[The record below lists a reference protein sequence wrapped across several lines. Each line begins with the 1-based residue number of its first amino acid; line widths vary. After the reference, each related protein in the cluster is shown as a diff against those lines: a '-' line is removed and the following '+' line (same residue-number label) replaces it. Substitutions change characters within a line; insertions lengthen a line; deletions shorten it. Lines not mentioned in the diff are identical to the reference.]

1 MAKKKK
7 IREDFEKVF
16 KAGDDKAIKELLAQN
31 PWLLEEISQ
40 EMDAAMKEEDLILAA
55 IGVME
60 DDLNHPVSMEE
71 IILCLKQ
78 DFKTN
83 KNISQIEQLLDN
95 VSRLNLVKK
104 IDDGWILTDEG
115 GDACDE
121 YIKKYRAKL

>member
-1 MAKKKK
+1 MVKKKK

-16 KAGDDKAIKELLAQN
+16 KAGDDKLIKEMLAEY

-40 EMDAAMKEEDLILAA
+40 EMDATMKEEDLILAA

-78 DFKTN
+78 D
-83 KNISQIEQLLDN
+83 L
-95 VSRLNLVKK
+95 
-104 IDDGWILTDEG
+104 G
-115 GDACDE
+115 
-121 YIKKYRAKL
+121 